1 MTKVQLAFAG
11 QPAWSSKD
19 LPAEPEQPKS
29 RSHPETTSDPV
40 QLEMELIFPIEEEF
54 LAMSD
59 SEVLE
64 FREALIKRAF
74 RAVVDGRVSRQQRRE
89 WGEWIA
95 SDELHPFSF
104 AVCAIETGVN
114 PQELRE
120 VLVTFIRRHH
130 KSFAAEIPFTA

>member
-1 MTKVQLAFAG
+1 MTKVQLVFAG
-11 QPAWSSKD
+11 QPAWSSED
-19 LPAEPEQPKS
+19 LPALPKS
-29 RSHPETTSDPV
+29 TKPRSPSEATPESA
-40 QLEMELIFPIEEEF
+40 QLEMELLLPSEDEF
-54 LAMSD
+54 LTMTET
-59 SEVLE
+59 EVSA
-64 FREALIKRAF
+64 FREELIKRAF
-74 RAVVDGRVSRQQRRE
+74 RAVVDGRVSRKQRRE

-120 VLVTFIRRHH
+120 ALVTFIRRHH